1 MKKQIE
7 LFTTVLLITT
17 MLFFMAIP
25 LNAADHGEPPLL
37 RDDPASNIGDLYA
50 FRNPNDDSQL
60 VFVLT
65 FNPGIPAGTTVV
77 PFVEN
82 IEYVFNIDNEP
93 TEDPEDIRARIQI
106 EVEFENGGMDI
117 KSDAE
122 ITAAFAGLR
131 DDPFLPNENNINAL
145 VIQVPVD
152 ELVEDEFED
161 GSTLLIWA
169 HTETSG
175 LMGKKQDS
183 AGRPGIPGILGD
195 PTIDADEFNQTE
207 PKDHVKK
214 FGEQGGELPDVLTL
228 DLDVPDGFPN
238 GRRLE
243 DEPAGGP
250 NNVPFLEDFPF
261 LAGPN

>member
-1 MKKQIE
+1 MKERIE
-7 LFTTVLLITT
+7 LFITALLITT

-25 LNAADHGEPPLL
+25 LHASDHGEPPLL
-37 RDDPASNIGDLYA
+37 NNNSASNIGDFYA
-50 FRNPNDDSQL
+50 FRNPNDSSQL
-60 VFVLT
+60 VLVLT
-65 FNPGIPAGTTVV
+65 FDPGIPAGITVV

-93 TEDPEDIRARIQI
+93 TDDPEDIRAKIQI
-106 EVEFENGGMDI
+106 GVEFKNGGMDI
-117 KSDAE
+117 ESDAV

-131 DDPFLPNENNINAL
+131 DDPFLGMNENNINAL

-152 ELVEDEFED
+152 ELVEEE
-161 GSTLLIWA
+161 STLLLWA

-183 AGRPGIPGILGD
+183 AGRPGIPGSLGD
-195 PTIDADEFNQTE
+195 PDIDPDEFNQTE
-207 PKDHVKK
+207 PKDHVKE
-214 FGEQGGELPDVLTL
+214 FGDQGGELPDVLTL
-228 DLDVPDGFPN
+228 DLNAPDLFPN
-238 GRRLE
+238 GRRL
-243 DEPAGGP
+243 DDVRAGGVP